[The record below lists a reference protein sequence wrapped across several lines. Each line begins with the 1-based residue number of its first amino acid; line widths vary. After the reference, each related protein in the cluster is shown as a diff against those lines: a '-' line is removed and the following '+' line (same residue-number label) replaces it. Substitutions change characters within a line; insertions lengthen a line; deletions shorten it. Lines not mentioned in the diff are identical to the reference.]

1 MKIFLLGFM
10 GAGKSYWGKQLA
22 EHLELPFYD
31 LDDVIVEAE
40 SMSISDIFANKG
52 EDYFRAKEGFW
63 LRELSE
69 SEEFV
74 ISCGGGVPC
83 FQDNMD
89 IMNER
94 GITIWLNPEL
104 PVMVER
110 LKRKKSKRP
119 LIQDVP
125 DEELMAFVEKKLA
138 ERESFYRQAQIT
150 IAESDAITLDTFTQR
165 LKNNA

>member
-1 MKIFLLGFM
+1 M

-31 LDDVIVEAE
+31 LDDVIVESE
-40 SMSISDIFANKG
+40 EMSISDIFATKG
-52 EDYFRAKEGFW
+52 EDYFRQKESFW

-69 SEEFV
+69 GDNFL

-89 IMNER
+89 VMNER
-94 GITIWLNPEL
+94 GTTIWLNPEL
-104 PVMVER
+104 AVIVDR

-119 LIQDVP
+119 LIADLP
-125 DEELMAFVEKKLA
+125 DDEIMAFVEKKLA
-138 ERESFYRQAQIT
+138 ERQPFYQQAQIT
-150 IAESDAITLDTFTQR
+150 IAETDNVTLDTFTKR
-165 LKNNA
+165 LNDNA

>member
-1 MKIFLLGFM
+1 M

-31 LDDVIVEAE
+31 LDDVIVESE
-40 SMSISDIFANKG
+40 EMSISDIFATKG
-52 EDYFRAKEGFW
+52 EDYFRQKEGFW

-69 SEEFV
+69 GDNFL

-89 IMNER
+89 VMNER
-94 GITIWLNPEL
+94 GTTIWLNPEL
-104 PVMVER
+104 AVIVDR

-119 LIQDVP
+119 LIADLP
-125 DEELMAFVEKKLA
+125 DDELLAFVEKKLA
-138 ERESFYRQAQIT
+138 ERQPFYQQAKIT
-150 IAESDAITLDTFTQR
+150 IAESDSVTLDTFTKR
-165 LKNNA
+165 LNENA

>member
-1 MKIFLLGFM
+1 M

-31 LDDVIVEAE
+31 LDDVIVESE
-40 SMSISDIFANKG
+40 EMSISDIFATKG
-52 EDYFRAKEGFW
+52 EDYFRQRESFW

-69 SEEFV
+69 GDNFL

-89 IMNER
+89 VMNER

-104 PVMVER
+104 PVIVDR

-119 LIQDVP
+119 LIADLP
-125 DEELMAFVEKKLA
+125 DDELLAFVEKKLA
-138 ERESFYRQAQIT
+138 ERQPFYQQAQIT
-150 IAESDAITLDTFTQR
+150 IEESDSVTLDTFTKR
-165 LKNNA
+165 LNENA